1 MTKLIDMTLK
11 EFVKEAASDSP
22 APGGGSTSALVGAC
36 AAALGQMVLHL
47 TEGKKA
53 YKELDPE
60 IQSQLKSRLGVLSRL
75 QKRLES
81 LIDEDTQAFLTFMTA
96 LKMPKETDEQ
106 KKRRKASLAEAS
118 MKSTT
123 VPLASA
129 QAIMEVM
136 EQLPLIA
143 QYGNKNAISDVGTA
157 CYIADAA
164 LGGAHLNVRINLPG
178 IKDEKFVNDTLE
190 LLKKQKD
197 RSNELKAE
205 TIKWVEERL

>member
-1 MTKLIDMTLK
+1 MAKLIDMTLK
-11 EFVKEAASDSP
+11 EFVNEAASDSP
-22 APGGGSTSALVGAC
+22 APGGGSTAALVGAC
-36 AAALGQMVLHL
+36 AAALGQMVLKL
-47 TEGKKA
+47 TDGKKA
-53 YKELDPE
+53 FKELDPD
-60 IQSQLKSRLGVLSRL
+60 IQSQLMNKMGVLQRL

-81 LIDEDTQAFLTFMTA
+81 LVDEDTQAFLMFMEA
-96 LKMPKETDEQ
+96 LKLPKETDEQ
-106 KKRRKASLAEAS
+106 KKRRKASMAEAS

-129 QAIMEVM
+129 QAIMEVL
-136 EQLPLIA
+136 EQLPIIA

-178 IKDEKFVNDTLE
+178 ISDEKFVADTMAVLQ
-190 LLKKQKD
+190 KQKD

-205 TIKWVEERL
+205 TIKWVDERL